1 MTERRD
7 PDEVVSGYPFADEE
21 PSAEDG
27 PFVCPEC
34 EMEFSTERGLNVH
47 RGQKHD
53 ERGG

>member
-7 PDEVVSGYPFADEE
+7 PDEVVSGYPFVDEE
-21 PSAEDG
+21 SSAEDG

-53 ERGG
+53 ERSG